1 MIHDL
6 DASLDTMKSFAAYE
20 EYLVNVAVP
29 LIYGSFEEL
38 DEESAGM
45 LQLFFRV
52 HGMAVRM
59 VVARWTRDM
68 LMGGWTNVESVDD
81 EKVSTSR
88 EFDKD
93 KEGKMAKV
101 RQILGFG
108 ELKGGYN
115 IPDATTLQEF
125 ALKNLLDESA
135 VRGVVVGCS
144 RPEHVLEALRAADT
158 LT

>member
-59 VVARWTRDM
+59 VVARWTRD
-68 LMGGWTNVESVDD
+68 
-81 EKVSTSR
+81 KR
-88 EFDKD
+88 
-93 KEGKMAKV
+93 
-101 RQILGFG
+101 RHQIRW
-108 ELKGGYN
+108 KRTCQN
-115 IPDATTLQEF
+115 
-125 ALKNLLDESA
+125 
-135 VRGVVVGCS
+135 
-144 RPEHVLEALRAADT
+144 
-158 LT
+158 